1 MSRYINGSLAE
12 RFPDQAERFDRL
24 IREDDLFQAICE
36 DYEEA
41 VRAHRHFAAETD
53 GADTRAEDYRQI
65 VQELEAEAAAV
76 LSTARPG

>member
-1 MSRYINGSLAE
+1 MSHSLAR

-24 IREDDLFQAICE
+24 FQENDLFQSICE

-41 VRAHRHFAAETD
+41 VRAHRHFAAGS
-53 GADTRAEDYRQI
+53 GAADLRAEEYRQM

-76 LSTARPG
+76 LRSAPPG